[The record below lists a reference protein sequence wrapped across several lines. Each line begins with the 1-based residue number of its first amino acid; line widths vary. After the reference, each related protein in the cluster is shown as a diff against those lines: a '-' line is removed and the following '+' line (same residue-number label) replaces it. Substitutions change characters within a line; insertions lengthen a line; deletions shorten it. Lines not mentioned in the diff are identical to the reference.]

1 MARHSKGDKISSH
14 RKDSNLR
21 HTFYVAA
28 PFAAA
33 ASSFLL
39 AFLTAWLQAQSKD
52 LLPDYVMMV
61 GVTSAVLAVG
71 AGIASIWAG
80 YMLHRGANYHD
91 RHYDDDTDQIKH
103 KHPFKAW
110 HRMLVLGLHAATFLS
125 ECCYLYM
132 LISTTLVGDKKEYC
146 VTLSQATSLADCDH
160 PIYPVL
166 ILVLLVCI
174 TAAMAV
180 LLFIATRSA
189 KNDFRANAD
198 EHARLQGV
206 DLDDDAERGRRKSRS
221 RSKSR
226 GRSASRSASR
236 ARQRDDTDDD
246 PTEDESGQD
255 DNYGDSYGDSGRK
268 GRSGAAYW

>member
-1 MARHSKGDKISSH
+1 MARSSRSKGDKISSH

-21 HTFYVAA
+21 HTLYVAA

-33 ASSFLL
+33 SSSFLL

-52 LLPDYVMMV
+52 LLPDYVMMI
-61 GVTSAVLAVG
+61 GVTSAVLAAG

-80 YMLHRGANYHD
+80 YMLHKGANYHD
-91 RHYDDDTDQIKH
+91 RHYDDDTDSIKH

-132 LISTTLVGDKKEYC
+132 LISTSLVGAKKEYC
-146 VTLSQATSLADCDH
+146 VTLSQATSLADCEH

-174 TAAMAV
+174 TASMAV

-189 KNDFRANAD
+189 KNDFRENAE

-206 DLDDDAERGRRKSRS
+206 DLDDVERG

-226 GRSASRSASR
+226 NSRRSGRSASRSASR
-236 ARQRDDTDDD
+236 ARQRDDYDDD
-246 PTEDESGQD
+246 DQDEYDQD
-255 DNYGDSYGDSGRK
+255 DSYGDWYGDSGRK
-268 GRSGAAYW
+268 RAGGAYW

>member
-21 HTFYVAA
+21 HTLYVAA

-33 ASSFLL
+33 SSSFLL

-52 LLPDYVMMV
+52 LLPDYVTMV
-61 GVTSAVLAVG
+61 CVTSAVLAVG

-80 YMLHRGANYHD
+80 YMLHKGTNYHD
-91 RHYDDDTDQIKH
+91 RHYDDDVDTIKH

-132 LISTTLVGDKKEYC
+132 LISTSLVGDKKEYC

-174 TAAMAV
+174 TASMAV

-189 KNDFRANAD
+189 KNDFRENAE

-206 DLDDDAERGRRKSRS
+206 DLDDVERGRSKSRN

-226 GRSASRSASR
+226 GRSANRSTSR
-236 ARQRDDTDDD
+236 ARQRDDYDDD
-246 PTEDESGQD
+246 DQD
-255 DNYGDSYGDSGRK
+255 DDTDQDDGYDDTRK
-268 GRSGAAYW
+268 KRAGAAYW

>member
-132 LISTTLVGDKKEYC
+132 LISTTLVGDKKE
-146 VTLSQATSLADCDH
+146 LRPPDLPRPDPRPRA
-160 PIYPVL
+160 
-166 ILVLLVCI
+166 
-174 TAAMAV
+174 
-180 LLFIATRSA
+180 A